1 MGRGLAAALPRD
13 GQARVGSGRAL
24 HAIGQHDD
32 VPELLQAAGAADRVR
47 ELRCPQRHADSDPGP
62 RHHGPG
68 VVSGR
73 HLGVRL
79 DRSGASTGNRLF
91 RPRADGLDQAG
102 RRRVVV
108 RVLVQRLHRELRD
121 FARARHL
128 RAPAQRVHFPERARR
143 RETDSFR
150 LPERPGS
157 TAAGVARELRGGQGL
172 RRPGGARRRAVARAV
187 RRDHG
192 HAPPGRA
199 AAGGCQARGAAAAGD
214 GPPARRASSRGP
226 SQGADARRDRDRFG
240 RRRPLKAL
248 VLVGLLSAPGSLTGQ
263 PACGQGR
270 TWMFGPFEKSR
281 EVNPAMTPSPASQ
294 FRSPLGDSIV
304 RWEEHATF
312 NPAAVAKDGRVFVLY
327 RAEDASGERIIGGHT
342 SRIGLGESQDGLHFT
357 RRSVPVLYPDA
368 DAQRPYEWPGGVED
382 PRIVEA
388 GDGSYVLTYT
398 QWNRDVPRL
407 AVATSRDLVHWTKH
421 GPAFGK
427 AYGGKYLNL
436 ESKSGA
442 ILARVE
448 GTRVVATKVGGTYWM
463 YFNVPDI
470 LIATSDNLIA
480 WTPLE
485 DMHGNLLKVLSPR
498 PGHFDSWLVEAGPP
512 ALLTEHGIVVM
523 YNAGNSETV
532 GDPTLPAR
540 IYTGGQALYDRR
552 NPLKLV
558 ARSDAPFIQ
567 PTEDYERTG
576 QYPEGTTFVEGLV
589 PFDGRWYLYY
599 GTADSRVGVA
609 VWDPKRTTNGG
620 RPR

>member
-1 MGRGLAAALPRD
+1 MSVMGS
-13 GQARVGSGRAL
+13 V
-24 HAIGQHDD
+24 
-32 VPELLQAAGAADRVR
+32 
-47 ELRCPQRHADSDPGP
+47 
-62 RHHGPG
+62 
-68 VVSGR
+68 
-73 HLGVRL
+73 
-79 DRSGASTGNRLF
+79 T
-91 RPRADGLDQAG
+91 
-102 RRRVVV
+102 
-108 RVLVQRLHRELRD
+108 VLVM
-121 FARARHL
+121 
-128 RAPAQRVHFPERARR
+128 
-143 RETDSFR
+143 
-150 LPERPGS
+150 
-157 TAAGVARELRGGQGL
+157 
-172 RRPGGARRRAVARAV
+172 
-187 RRDHG
+187 
-192 HAPPGRA
+192 
-199 AAGGCQARGAAAAGD
+199 
-214 GPPARRASSRGP
+214 
-226 SQGADARRDRDRFG
+226 
-240 RRRPLKAL
+240 
-248 VLVGLLSAPGSLTGQ
+248 LLSAPGSVTGQ

-270 TWMFGPFEKSR
+270 AWMFGPFDKPR
-281 EVNPAMTPSPASQ
+281 EVNPAITPSPAST
-294 FRSPLGDSIV
+294 FLSAMTDTVV

-312 NPAAVAKDGRVFVLY
+312 NPAAIVKDGKVYLLY
-327 RAEDASGERIIGGHT
+327 RAEDASGDNTIGHHT
-342 SRIGLGESQDGLHFT
+342 SRIGLAESTDGLRFT
-357 RRSVPVLYPDA
+357 RRSAPVLYPDQ
-368 DAQRPYEWPGGVED
+368 DAQARYEWPGGVED
-382 PRIVEA
+382 PRVVEA
-388 GDGSYVLTYT
+388 EDGSYVLTYT

-523 YNAGNSETV
+523 YNAGNSETD